1 MLTWWQHLNAG
12 CTGQNYQ
19 KPQLLRHMK
28 VILAATLIG
37 GFMEQQT
44 GKKKTF
50 ITTCYSKY

>member
-12 CTGQNYQ
+12 CIGQNYQ

-44 GKKKTF
+44 GKKKNF
-50 ITTCYSKY
+50 YNYVL